1 MKILPATP
9 RNRAVSLP
17 ELVAILA
24 VVVLLFVIF
33 ILPSGIL
40 KNKAPRIYCVNNLKQ
55 VASAFRV
62 WGADHGGQYPMGV
75 YTNAMG
81 GQAFADSSNSFRYFQ
96 VMSNELSE
104 PKIAWCP
111 EDGKR
116 RAAVNFTSDFSNHRL
131 SYFVG
136 LQAAE
141 SNPNMFLAGDRNI
154 TNGLPVKNG
163 LLLLDTNRVAGWTRQ
178 IHHGA
183 GNIAFTDG
191 SVQQLTSS
199 GLNTAMLH
207 SGITN
212 WLVFP

>member
-1 MKILPATP
+1 MKILCAHSK
-9 RNRAVSLP
+9 NRALSLP

-24 VVVLLFVIF
+24 VVILLFVIF
-33 ILPSGIL
+33 ILPSGIF
-40 KNKAPRIYCVNNLKQ
+40 KNKAPRINCVNNLKQ
-55 VASAFRV
+55 VALAFRI
-62 WGADHGGQYPMGV
+62 WEGDGDRYPMAV
-75 YTNAMG
+75 YKNAMG
-81 GQAFADSSNSFRYFQ
+81 GPAFADSSNAFRYFQ

-116 RAAVNFTSDFSNHRL
+116 RAAVNFTSDFNNQRV

-136 LQAAE
+136 LNADE

-207 SGITN
+207 SGVTN
-212 WLVFP
+212 WLLFP